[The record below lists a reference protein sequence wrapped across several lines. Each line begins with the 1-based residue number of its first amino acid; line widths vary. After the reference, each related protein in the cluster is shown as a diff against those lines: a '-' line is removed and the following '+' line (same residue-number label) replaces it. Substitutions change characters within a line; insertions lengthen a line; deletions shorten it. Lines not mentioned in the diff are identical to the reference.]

1 MRDCDGHAIDVHQWV
16 RVKHSCY
23 SIIRKYGPAYKDS
36 SVLRVFMRGWPG
48 KGVDAHQGWAELFAP

>member
-1 MRDCDGHAIDVHQWV
+1 MYALKTFLLLNHKKIWACIF
-16 RVKHSCY
+16 
-23 SIIRKYGPAYKDS
+23 KDS